1 MGRGSARPG
10 LACALGAVALALPLA
25 GCGAEEHPNEPRPAI
40 PTEVTVSISEEQ
52 VSAQPAV
59 VGVADKDSSQP
70 VSQNADVDNPR
81 LDSNIELTVVFT
93 IANLTGTDSRLELQ
107 GPKDDSSTVI
117 VGNGTARYEVALP
130 TGEYLISA
138 ADIPSASEARFTVG
152 PDRVSSQNDLLLP

>member
-1 MGRGSARPG
+1 MGSARPG
-10 LACALGAVALALPLA
+10 LAYALGALALALPLA
-25 GCGAEEHPNEPRPAI
+25 GCGAEEHANDPRPAI
-40 PTEVTVSISEEQ
+40 PAEVTVSISDEQ

-59 VGVADKDSSQP
+59 VGVTGKDSSQP
-70 VSQNADVDNPR
+70 VSQNTDVDNPS
-81 LDSNIELTVVFT
+81 LDSNTDLNVVFT

-107 GPKDDSSTVI
+107 GPKDDSSTLI

-138 ADIPSASEARFTVG
+138 ADIPGAEAARFTVG